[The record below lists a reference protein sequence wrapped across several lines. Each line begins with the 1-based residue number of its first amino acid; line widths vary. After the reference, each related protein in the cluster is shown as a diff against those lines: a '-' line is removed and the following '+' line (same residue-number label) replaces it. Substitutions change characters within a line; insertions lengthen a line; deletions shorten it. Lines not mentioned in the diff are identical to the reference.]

1 MTPDVQIIL
10 SGALTF
16 GVPLLVAGHELMAL
30 RRTSGGR
37 SRDKLPALPEPIPPQ
52 PGLAPKPLPACLVP
66 NLSARP
72 RVLEPT

>member
-1 MTPDVQIIL
+1 
-10 SGALTF
+10 
-16 GVPLLVAGHELMAL
+16 MAL
-30 RRTSGGR
+30 RRTSGRR